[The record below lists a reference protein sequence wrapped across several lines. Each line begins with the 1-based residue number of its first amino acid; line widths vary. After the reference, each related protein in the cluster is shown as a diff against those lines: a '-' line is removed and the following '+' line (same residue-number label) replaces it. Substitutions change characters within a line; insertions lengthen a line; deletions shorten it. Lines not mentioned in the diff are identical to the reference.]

1 MKFESTHAE
10 TLPLALVHDLC
21 ARGRTSWS
29 TKKTLQKFVF
39 KNVQGNEDTLE
50 RKLRGFE
57 QSAKAWADRN
67 RPELEAILIAR
78 SPRAAC
84 KLSTDTDRR
93 MTPQNEKG
101 LQKACYASQK
111 DRRWWLKYCSH
122 FRIIPDNHHVII
134 LETYGDQDQKQRE
147 LTRKYLEN
155 LKEAKMETLKFIREV
170 LEYENIPRDRTIGE
184 LMEAL
189 EK

>member
-21 ARGRTSWS
+21 AKGRTSWS

-39 KNVQGNEDTLE
+39 RNTQGKHTLE
-50 RKLRGFE
+50 HKQRGFE
-57 QSAKAWADRN
+57 LSARAWADRN
-67 RPELEAILIAR
+67 RPELEAIFIAR

-84 KLSTDTDRR
+84 KLATDTDRR
-93 MTPQNEKG
+93 MTPLNEKG
-101 LQKACYASQK
+101 LQKACYESQK

-122 FRIIPDNHHVII
+122 FRIIPDNHPQIL
-134 LETYGDQDQKQRE
+134 LETYGEQDKREKE
-147 LTRKYLEN
+147 LTRKYLES
-155 LKEAKMETLKFIREV
+155 LREAKTDTLKFIREV
-170 LEYENIPRDRTIGE
+170 LEYENIPRDSSIKE

>member
-21 ARGRTSWS
+21 VKGRTSWS

-39 KNVQGNEDTLE
+39 RNNEGKQSLE
-50 RKLRGFE
+50 QKRREFE
-57 QSAKAWADRN
+57 LSAREWAHTN
-67 RPELEAILIAR
+67 RPALEAIFITR

-84 KLSTDTDRR
+84 KLATDTDRR
-93 MTPQNEKG
+93 MTPRNEKG
-101 LQKACYASQK
+101 LQKACYESQK

-122 FRIIPDNHHVII
+122 FRIIPDNHPQIL
-134 LETYGDQDQKQRE
+134 LETYGEQDKTE
-147 LTRKYLEN
+147 KEFTRKYLES
-155 LKEAKMETLKFIREV
+155 LREAKTDTLKFIREV
-170 LEYENIPRDRTIGE
+170 LEYENIPRDSSIKE